1 MNDIHW
7 IHKRKWLIENEM
19 NETYE
24 DKKKTSS
31 YKQDI
36 KIVSVSVFY
45 WIFCT
50 KPKREKKLLKETKE
64 VYNIFFYNK
73 IFLVFYKRKKLSNQM
88 KRINFLS
95 FNEKWIKLWNI

>member
-19 NETYE
+19 NETIE
-24 DKKKTSS
+24 DKKKTS

-50 KPKREKKLLKETKE
+50 KPKRKK
-64 VYNIFFYNK
+64 NC
-73 IFLVFYKRKKLSNQM
+73 
-88 KRINFLS
+88 
-95 FNEKWIKLWNI
+95 